1 MANSRCIN
9 CGVYLSLTIKKIV
22 NIGSEEDGASSFQ
35 TIAQNQEEVPE
46 KHLLLKLLLSQLK
59 LKTTKL
65 PNALKTAVSM

>member
-9 CGVYLSLTIKKIV
+9 CGVYLSLTIKKTV

>member
-35 TIAQNQEEVPE
+35 TVAQNQEEVPE